1 MMTESIDAA
10 LSAAGVTFK
19 TLIASAIGAFISLRF
34 FEGLKPMEKWTTF
47 LGGWGM
53 AAYAAAPLTIY
64 FELSKVTETGI
75 ALAVGLFGMSI
86 SAAVIKVIKET
97 NWGALVSSFLSKKG
111 GGQ

>member
-1 MMTESIDAA
+1 MSEWFDGA
-10 LSAAGVTFK
+10 LGLIGVTLK
-19 TLIASAIGAFISLRF
+19 TLIASAIGAFVSLRF
-34 FEGLKPMEKWTTF
+34 FDGLKPVEKWTTF

-53 AAYAAAPLTIY
+53 AAYAAAPLTTY

-86 SAAVIKVIKET
+86 SAALIKVIKET